1 MVTSNEDDLTRSK
14 KLSWLLSSIYICD
27 MSVLRLLSQIS
38 PSLSQYGESNQNHDA
53 IQKSLVTPLFNMIDS
68 IIVSSTS
75 LRLSLLNW
83 WLSTQALQVL
93 KILYTTKI
101 KSKNWSLTGEH
112 CSSHQKPKFYSS
124 RDDCKKQFKR
134 YSLQGW
140 RNQIIYHWAV
150 PRLQRWPKI
159 LTKSSQI
166 KIHKDQV
173 N

>member
-83 WLSTQALQVL
+83 WLSTQALQVNIVHL
-93 KILYTTKI
+93 IRNPSSIIAEMIARNSLRGIHYKDEEI
-101 KSKNWSLTGEH
+101 KSYIIEL
-112 CSSHQKPKFYSS
+112 CQDY
-124 RDDCKKQFKR
+124 RDD
-134 YSLQGW
+134 L
-140 RNQIIYHWAV
+140 
-150 PRLQRWPKI
+150 
-159 LTKSSQI
+159 KSSQNL
-166 KIHKDQV
+166 HKSRYIRIR
-173 N
+173 